1 MTDLFAT
8 LEPPRRLKVGQAN
21 GEFLA
26 KLALLT
32 PNQRAKVKPEDF
44 PEACPKTVRR
54 NVAFHGG
61 AK

>member
-1 MTDLFAT
+1 MTDLFST
-8 LEPPRRLKVGQAN
+8 PRRLKVGQAN

-26 KLALLT
+26 HLASMT
-32 PNQRAKVKPEDF
+32 PAQRQKITPKDF

-61 AK
+61 LNA